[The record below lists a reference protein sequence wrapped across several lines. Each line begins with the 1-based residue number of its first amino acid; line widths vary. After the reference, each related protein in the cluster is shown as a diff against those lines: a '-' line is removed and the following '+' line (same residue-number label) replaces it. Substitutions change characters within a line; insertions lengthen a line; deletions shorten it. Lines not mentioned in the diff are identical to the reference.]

1 MKRRTL
7 LAVLPALAAA
17 PEPQLPL
24 LNHFYATVDAQTYA
38 AIEASSFLREQFAPF
53 EQRTTVR
60 NDSTYSG
67 LYLYGT
73 SVYFEFF
80 EAGKG
85 DRKAG
90 DAGFALGLENST
102 GSGTLR
108 AKWQKLRPSLT
119 SMVTRQLD
127 GQPIDWF
134 LLTSFEETRAVSVV
148 DGLRV
153 FAMQYA
159 PGFVKRWNPASRNS
173 ILQRDI
179 LAAYCE
185 RLKLSKLRR
194 SSLLNDAD
202 RIEISGPAAGHR
214 IRAQQLEAVGWKVE
228 YNADSILCTGPN
240 ATVLLRATPQIIGV
254 TAIHFSLKK
263 QPKPSTLKIGSTTL
277 QLLPNRRALWTLQP

>member
-1 MKRRTL
+1 
-7 LAVLPALAAA
+7 
-17 PEPQLPL
+17 
-24 LNHFYATVDAQTYA
+24 
-38 AIEASSFLREQFAPF
+38 
-53 EQRTTVR
+53 
-60 NDSTYSG
+60 
-67 LYLYGT
+67 
-73 SVYFEFF
+73 
-80 EAGKG
+80 
-85 DRKAG
+85 
-90 DAGFALGLENST
+90 
-102 GSGTLR
+102 
-108 AKWQKLRPSLT
+108 
-119 SMVTRQLD
+119 MVTRQLD

-159 PGFVKRWNPASRNS
+159 PDFVKRWNSTSPNS

-263 QPKPSTLKIGSTTL
+263 QSNPSTLKIGSTTL
-277 QLLPNRRALWTLQP
+277 QFLPNRRAVWTLQP